1 MQRGAI
7 GAQRDRKLGYFDLE
21 QKTLQPLDNPFG
33 TRLSPKKSAR
43 HSRHFGHELTR
54 SYIRRVRL
62 AINSRHASDMA
73 HVRFVP

>member
-33 TRLSPKKSAR
+33 TRLSPKKKGGGGRGTGFEPSP
-43 HSRHFGHELTR
+43 
-54 SYIRRVRL
+54 RRPGYS
-62 AINSRHASDMA
+62 IE
-73 HVRFVP
+73 F